1 VGHELDAEIYEKHA
15 DELVRFATFLV
26 RPSDGPDLVS
36 SAVLRVLSSHSATP
50 IRNWRAYLYRA
61 VLNEA
66 RMRDRRYSRQQR
78 CAAFRLP
85 TATSEAPEIE
95 SEVLEAV
102 ARLSPRQRAVVF
114 LTYWDDLDP
123 AAVAS
128 TLGLGEGSVRRH
140 LARARARLRKMLH
153 E

>member
-1 VGHELDAEIYEKHA
+1 LDAEIYAKYA
-15 DELVRFATFLV
+15 DELVRFASFLV
-26 RPSDGPDLVS
+26 GPSDGPDLVS
-36 SAVLRVLSSHSATP
+36 SSVLRVLSSRSAAP
-50 IRNWRAYLYRA
+50 VRNWRAYLYRA

-66 RMRDRRYSRQQR
+66 RMRHRRLSRQER
-78 CAAFRLP
+78 AAAFAPPSQLG
-85 TATSEAPEIE
+85 EAPE
-95 SEVLEAV
+95 SSPEVLEAV

-114 LTYWDDLDP
+114 LTYWDDLVP

-140 LARARARLRKMLH
+140 LARARARLRRMLD

>member
-1 VGHELDAEIYEKHA
+1 LDAEIYEKYA

-26 RPSDGPDLVS
+26 GPSDGPDLVS
-36 SAVLRVLSSHSATP
+36 SAVLRVLSSHSAAP

-66 RMRDRRYSRQQR
+66 RMRDRRLSRQER
-78 CAAFRLP
+78 GAEFRLP

-102 ARLSPRQRAVVF
+102 ARLSSRQRAVVF

-123 AAVAS
+123 AAVAT

-140 LARARARLRKMLH
+140 LARARGRLRKMLH
-153 E
+153 D

>member
-1 VGHELDAEIYEKHA
+1 VGRALDAEIYEKYA

-26 RPSDGPDLVS
+26 GPSDGPDLVS
-36 SAVLRVLSSHSATP
+36 STVLRVLSSHSATP

-66 RMRDRRYSRQQR
+66 RVRHRQLSRQER
-78 CAAFRLP
+78 YTAVSTSSPP
-85 TATSEAPEIE
+85 TDVPEIRP
-95 SEVLEAV
+95 EVLEAV

-140 LARARARLRKMLH
+140 LARARAHLRKMLH
-153 E
+153 D